1 MSQLEIELKQLKAEI
16 INMWNLVHSQVVKSN
31 VAMVNFDKNLAREVV
46 SREKRVNGLELKID
60 RDCENIFALL
70 TPVAVDLRFV
80 LAVLKINSN
89 LERIGDIAEGVAK
102 YILSAD
108 KPFNP
113 ELLRITETIAMYDE
127 AINMLE
133 DTLTAFEKEDTQLA
147 RSVFQKD
154 EFLDKININATNAT
168 CQYLVQHPED
178 AYQALINLSVIR
190 RLERVGDQS
199 KNIAEETIFYV
210 EAKVLKHGEAY
221 SDKYGSMEVWKYEEL
236 MYFHILPYFHTS
248 ILSILTSVPH
258 SSPGHPDSLET
269 HLCIHQNKTHILSL
283 CSERYPAMPAVTG
296 IPQFG
301 SFLLSTMAA
310 VNTGLLLSVLT
321 TIVSVPVLAS
331 SLSSLFGF

>member
-1 MSQLEIELKQLKAEI
+1 MSQLEIELKQLKTEV
-16 INMWNLVHSQVVKSN
+16 INMWSLVHSQLVKSN

-46 SREKRVNGLELKID
+46 SREKRVNGSELKID

-113 ELLRITETIAMYDE
+113 ELLKITETVSMYDE
-127 AINMLE
+127 AINILE
-133 DTLTAFEKEDTQLA
+133 DTLTAFENEDTALA

-154 EFLDKININATNAT
+154 EYLDKININSTNMT
-168 CQYLVQHPED
+168 VKYLEQFPQD
-178 AYQALINLSVIR
+178 CYQSLINLSIIR

-210 EAKVLKHGEAY
+210 EAKVLKHNDDE
-221 SDKYGSMEVWKYEEL
+221 
-236 MYFHILPYFHTS
+236 
-248 ILSILTSVPH
+248 
-258 SSPGHPDSLET
+258 
-269 HLCIHQNKTHILSL
+269 
-283 CSERYPAMPAVTG
+283 
-296 IPQFG
+296 
-301 SFLLSTMAA
+301 
-310 VNTGLLLSVLT
+310 
-321 TIVSVPVLAS
+321 
-331 SLSSLFGF
+331 

>member
-1 MSQLEIELKQLKAEI
+1 MSQLEIELKELKTEV
-16 INMWNLVHSQVVKSN
+16 INMWNLVHSQLVKSN

-102 YILSAD
+102 YILSAE

-113 ELLRITETIAMYDE
+113 DLLKMTDTVTMYDE

-133 DTLTAFEKEDTQLA
+133 DTLSAFEKEDTALA
-147 RSVFQKD
+147 RSIFQKD
-154 EFLDKININATNAT
+154 EFLDKINIDATDAT
-168 CQYLVQHPED
+168 LQYLEQFPQD
-178 AYQALINLSVIR
+178 GYQALINLSVIR

-210 EAKVLKHGEAY
+210 EAKVLKHGEA
-221 SDKYGSMEVWKYEEL
+221 
-236 MYFHILPYFHTS
+236 
-248 ILSILTSVPH
+248 
-258 SSPGHPDSLET
+258 
-269 HLCIHQNKTHILSL
+269 
-283 CSERYPAMPAVTG
+283 
-296 IPQFG
+296 
-301 SFLLSTMAA
+301 
-310 VNTGLLLSVLT
+310 
-321 TIVSVPVLAS
+321 
-331 SLSSLFGF
+331 

>member
-1 MSQLEIELKQLKAEI
+1 MSQLEIELKQLKVEI
-16 INMWNLVHSQVVKSN
+16 INMWSLVHSQVVKSN

-113 ELLRITETIAMYDE
+113 ELLRMTETIAMYDE

-168 CQYLVQHPED
+168 CEYLVLHPED

-190 RLERVGDQS
+190 RMERVGDQS

-210 EAKVLKHGEAY
+210 EAKVLKHGEA
-221 SDKYGSMEVWKYEEL
+221 
-236 MYFHILPYFHTS
+236 
-248 ILSILTSVPH
+248 
-258 SSPGHPDSLET
+258 
-269 HLCIHQNKTHILSL
+269 
-283 CSERYPAMPAVTG
+283 
-296 IPQFG
+296 
-301 SFLLSTMAA
+301 
-310 VNTGLLLSVLT
+310 
-321 TIVSVPVLAS
+321 
-331 SLSSLFGF
+331 